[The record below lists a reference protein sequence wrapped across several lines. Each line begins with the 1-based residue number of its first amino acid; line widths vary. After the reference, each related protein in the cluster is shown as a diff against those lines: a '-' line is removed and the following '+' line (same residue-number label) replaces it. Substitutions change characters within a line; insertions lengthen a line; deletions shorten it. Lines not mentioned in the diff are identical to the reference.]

1 MSLQLI
7 PVQDQITAKLR
18 ELAQTV
24 YDNGVPEDSSLAYSP
39 EGLLMPFIIA
49 KYAGFVQ
56 SAVERGITGPR
67 QDLARSYVEVTC
79 VGPNERSVRQVLD
92 LVTEKLT
99 GFQPTGA
106 GYLQPEGVGKPYV
119 IYDPNS
125 RPVKY
130 AVDMGFTFPINTVVL

>member
-1 MSLQLI
+1 MSLSLLPI
-7 PVQDQITAKLR
+7 QDQITTKLK
-18 ELAQTV
+18 ELPQDV
-24 YDNGVPEDSSLAYSP
+24 YDNGVPEDSSLKFSP
-39 EGLLMPFIIA
+39 DGMMLPFIVA

-56 SAVERGITGPR
+56 VTSERGITGPK
-67 QDLARSYVEVTC
+67 QDLARSYVEVMC

-106 GYLQPEGVGKPYV
+106 GFLQPEGVGKPYV
-119 IYDPNS
+119 VYDPNS

-130 AVDMGFTFPINTVVL
+130 AVDMGFTFATNIVVS